1 MSDNK
6 ILTTQQQNEIREIAL
21 TAVQDNNGLNF
32 ETCYTITLI
41 YYLAQFSSYDIDN
54 APPRISAAAKLL
66 YKKPTS
72 SYLHYRNDI
81 LYSTN
86 EYAKAIKAAEIK
98 LMGDDPRCPW

>member
-6 ILTTQQQNEIREIAL
+6 ILTVQQQNEIREIAL
-21 TAVQDNNGLNF
+21 IASHENSGLNF
-32 ETCYTITLI
+32 ETCYAITLI
-41 YYLAQFSSYDIDN
+41 YYLAQFSSFDIDN
-54 APPRISAAAKLL
+54 APPRLNAAAKLL
-66 YKKPTS
+66 YKKPMG

-86 EYAKAIKAAEIK
+86 EYAKAIKKAEIK